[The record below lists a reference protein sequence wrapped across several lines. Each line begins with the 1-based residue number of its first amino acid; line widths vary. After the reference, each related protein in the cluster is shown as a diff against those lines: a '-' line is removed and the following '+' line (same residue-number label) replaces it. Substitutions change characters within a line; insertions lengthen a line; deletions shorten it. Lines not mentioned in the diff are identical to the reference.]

1 MGKSRKEGNECKDH
15 RGKAKLH
22 EVVRHG
28 DDTKDKEKRK
38 HVR

>member
-1 MGKSRKEGNECKDH
+1 MGKSKNDGNECKDH

-28 DDTKDKEKRK
+28 DDSKGKEKRN
-38 HVR
+38 HAR

>member
-1 MGKSRKEGNECKDH
+1 MGKSKRDDGECKDH

-28 DDTKDKEKRK
+28 DDVPEKDEQHSR
-38 HVR
+38 